1 MGTKPVLSI
10 SMLVS
15 DRPDTIRRCLDSLKP
30 IMEAILCELILVS
43 TSRNQEVHTIIK
55 EYTDKIVEFEWCDDF
70 SKARNAGLMQAKGEW
85 FLTLDDDEWFVEPQP
100 LIAFF
105 QSGEYRKFGCANYL
119 VRNFYDTKY
128 QYYSDAWVSR
138 MIRLSKDTHYESKI
152 HEYLYPVEGE
162 CKNIEALA
170 YHTGYIFESE
180 EKRLEHFKRNEQ
192 LLQKMIQ
199 EEPDR
204 LRWRVQ
210 LLQEYRSVHDYTHM
224 YELGMQCIE
233 AFKAVNNSV
242 DNRDIGTFYVAAAE
256 GKLFLHEEEEA
267 YRIGALAIN
276 DSRTSEL
283 CHAYVMLLYGVIF
296 YHKQNWAEAEHA
308 IKTYFQIKDYLEQ
321 NPTRLEIQK
330 GALLVSEAY
339 DEMALKKAYAI
350 LIICGL
356 KNNNTKPLKQYFSY
370 LEWEQDSVYL
380 MDGFMKDI
388 VEAMT
393 HLKYEKCFMDVVSLA
408 WNHPQLRN
416 ALLGEIAPYE
426 EQDPKGYKQLVHYLA
441 KLSVDHWYL
450 WYAKICDADTKVKK
464 DVFAA
469 DVKGLFFSIS
479 NVFCVPDKVLTKA
492 KNRGVAL
499 EDIYL
504 EISVEKWEQHWRSY
518 VAENSA
524 LDVRHT
530 AERIFAMKS
539 KPDIRYDLLEVMLA
553 EYEAFSG
560 NETSKDYGE
569 MHKRME
575 KFARATLSF
584 VQKYPD
590 EQKKMGGVAQQI
602 ADALA
607 LEESEPQ
614 EALRRMAEISQS
626 VPGYAQAI
634 KNYLLAFNDYY
645 QHKEM
650 YAKKELKNL
659 KLQIMSEVQ
668 KCIEDKNYV
677 AAITILDQLKQIVP
691 TDLDILEITLQ
702 TRLLYLKQQGLHD

>member
-1 MGTKPVLSI
+1 M
-10 SMLVS
+10 
-15 DRPDTIRRCLDSLKP
+15 
-30 IMEAILCELILVS
+30 
-43 TSRNQEVHTIIK
+43 
-55 EYTDKIVEFEWCDDF
+55 
-70 SKARNAGLMQAKGEW
+70 
-85 FLTLDDDEWFVEPQP
+85 
-100 LIAFF
+100 
-105 QSGEYRKFGCANYL
+105 
-119 VRNFYDTKY
+119 
-128 QYYSDAWVSR
+128 
-138 MIRLSKDTHYESKI
+138 
-152 HEYLYPVEGE
+152 
-162 CKNIEALA
+162 
-170 YHTGYIFESE
+170 
-180 EKRLEHFKRNEQ
+180 
-192 LLQKMIQ
+192 
-199 EEPDR
+199 
-204 LRWRVQ
+204 
-210 LLQEYRSVHDYTHM
+210 LQEYRSVHDYTHM

-504 EISVEKWEQHWRSY
+504 EISVEKWEQHWKSY

-560 NETSKDYGE
+560 DETSKDYGE